1 MPYVFAGPLNE
12 KERQYI
18 GRWAGSNKNDPNEK
32 WETLMLPDHTYIDAS
47 VSMEEGKKV
56 TSRGGGYWKVEGDQ
70 FTILSSTQDGD
81 PVPLEEL
88 SATVFKLATFK
99 KDRVV
104 GVTQDDM
111 PFQQLI
117 GGRSHYD
124 TLDEVMGGGMEDG
137 GPPMPFDGIEEAKK
151 INQVVE
157 SPDPGLKEPEPAT
170 KGGPEPEK
178 TGAEVVED
186 PPLPPYMQREV
197 ATLKR
202 AAVKGEM
209 RAQVRLGEMLFDV
222 GRRIEGYKWLAI
234 AANNGERG
242 AQEMIQFYGRNLS
255 PAQLAKAKQQAEEF
269 KPEEPFTFIDRRV
282 QAFTMPA
289 MKKFNGPDAL
299 KPGQAVKAPSTMA
312 DQIASQFGNQL
323 GLAITLDDSQPIA
336 IKAGGEQFTLPTP
349 GTVIWLKLN
358 VGEEGKLFDTLMEN
372 LEVILSSAP
381 VEIKLSTEEI
391 GGVKA
396 HTLSMPP
403 LPTKVPL
410 SPTILRF
417 EDFVVLTSTRDLAR
431 EVIAV
436 YQGKEKGLAGTP
448 EFQRLSKGLD
458 LKGNQIQFVSSRAAR
473 HAPAVKKAMEVL
485 MKRALGRDADKP
497 EGEMFRGILNQT
509 LSSGQPSSHLA
520 VVRVQP
526 DGLLF
531 DGRATGDGYR
541 AAVQQSAIIPL
552 AVSSVAILSREEKE
566 PEIGYASA
574 PVAQLR
580 ELTLA
585 IKLYAEDH
593 DGQLPPQDKWC
604 DAILGEVGTR
614 KSFVKPAAKPGVTS
628 SYAINSTLKGWKTS
642 DIGPSTVL
650 VFESGGNWNHNGGL
664 AEAQASASGNGRILV
679 GFGDGNVRMIP
690 ADALA
695 MLNWKE
701 KQKAGEKVRPAPPF
715 PTADRIGSGPPFSPK
730 SSENKYSKETTIK

>member
-1 MPYVFAGPLNE
+1 
-12 KERQYI
+12 
-18 GRWAGSNKNDPNEK
+18 
-32 WETLMLPDHTYIDAS
+32 
-47 VSMEEGKKV
+47 
-56 TSRGGGYWKVEGDQ
+56 
-70 FTILSSTQDGD
+70 
-81 PVPLEEL
+81 
-88 SATVFKLATFK
+88 
-99 KDRVV
+99 
-104 GVTQDDM
+104 
-111 PFQQLI
+111 
-117 GGRSHYD
+117 
-124 TLDEVMGGGMEDG
+124 
-137 GPPMPFDGIEEAKK
+137 
-151 INQVVE
+151 
-157 SPDPGLKEPEPAT
+157 
-170 KGGPEPEK
+170 
-178 TGAEVVED
+178 
-186 PPLPPYMQREV
+186 
-197 ATLKR
+197 
-202 AAVKGEM
+202 
-209 RAQVRLGEMLFDV
+209 
-222 GRRIEGYKWLAI
+222 
-234 AANNGERG
+234 
-242 AQEMIQFYGRNLS
+242 
-255 PAQLAKAKQQAEEF
+255 
-269 KPEEPFTFIDRRV
+269 
-282 QAFTMPA
+282 